1 MPTGD
6 PPDDQRNSLSEP
18 PASTITGTLPEI
30 TLGQKEKSG
39 AVKEVVE
46 ARREWARA
54 AVAIMIVGALLIVI
68 LSSFGMMFSGRPVA
82 DIKDVVELL
91 IAPVIGIVGAVTGF
105 YFGSSGV
112 NANRGPEL

>member
-1 MPTGD
+1 MAPSD
-6 PPDDQRNSLSEP
+6 PPNDQRDSRAES
-18 PASTITGTLPEI
+18 PASTITGALPEI

-46 ARREWARA
+46 ARREWARG
-54 AVAIMIVGALLIVI
+54 AVAIMIVGALLIVV
-68 LSSFGMMFSGRPVA
+68 LLSFGMIFSNRPTS
-82 DIKDVVELL
+82 DIKEIVELL